1 MNQPDVEKG
10 SAEFNRRDFIRGAS
24 FGSLMLMMGGVPLR
38 AEDAEPG
45 ADGDETHYSTVTKPV
60 SFGVIGCGLWGK
72 EVIQTLGFLPNAP
85 VAAVCET
92 YAPFLRQ
99 AKELAPKAEGYAD
112 YHQLLEQK
120 NVEAVV
126 VATPSHLHKEIVVAA
141 LAAGKHVYCEAPL
154 ASSIEDARAI
164 AQAAKAAY
172 KCNFQSG
179 LQWRA
184 HPQKLFLLKFIR
196 SGAVKTPVLA
206 RAQWHKLDSWRRASA
221 KPEREKALNWRLSSE
236 TSAGLIG
243 EVGIHQLD
251 LISWSLGRKP
261 AAVTGYGGILRW
273 DDGRDVPDTV
283 QAVLEYPDKVNF
295 TYDATLANSF
305 DADYEMLFG
314 TQAAI
319 MTRGD
324 KAWMFKEVEADLL
337 GWEIYAAKKQ
347 FYDETGIALVLGAS
361 KSVQAVKKEVSP
373 FEESPLHYSL
383 GTFAR
388 NSWVIGQGVKDFTTN
403 YGADAE
409 GLPEYMASLFKKN
422 LPAPSYTEGFDAT
435 VVAIKAN
442 EAVLQKKRIEIKQ
455 EWFEI

>member
-1 MNQPDVEKG
+1 MDQSEVEKG
-10 SAEFNRRDFIRGAS
+10 SSELNRRDFIRGAS

-38 AEDAEPG
+38 ADDAKPT
-45 ADGDETHYSTVTKPV
+45 ADDSTNYSTIGKPV
-60 SFGVIGCGLWGK
+60 SCGVIGCGLWGK

-85 VAAVCET
+85 VVAVCEN
-92 YAPFLRQ
+92 YPPFLKQ
-99 AKELAPKAEGYAD
+99 AKELAPKAEGYTE
-112 YHQLLEQK
+112 YQKLLEQK
-120 NVEAVV
+120 DVEAVI
-126 VATPSHLHKEIVVAA
+126 VATPSHLHKEIVLAA

-154 ASSIEDARAI
+154 ASTIEDARAI
-164 AQAAKAAY
+164 AQAAKASF
-172 KCNFQSG
+172 KCNFQAG

-196 SGAVKTPVLA
+196 SGAVKTAVMA
-206 RAQWHKLDSWRRASA
+206 RAQWHKNDSWRRASS

-236 TSAGLIG
+236 TSSGLIG

-251 LISWSLGRKP
+251 LASWSLGRKP
-261 AAVTGYGGILRW
+261 TAVTGYGGILRW
-273 DDGRDVPDTV
+273 DDGRDVADTV

-305 DADYEMLFG
+305 DAEYEMLFG

-324 KAWMFKEVEADLL
+324 KAWMFKEAEADLL

-347 FYDETGIALVLGAS
+347 FNDESGIALVLGAS

-383 GTFAR
+383 AAFIH
-388 NSWVIGQGVKDFTTN
+388 NSWVTGQGVKDFTTN

-409 GLPEYMASLFKKN
+409 GLPEYLATLAKSRG
-422 LPAPSYTEGFDAT
+422 PAAGYAEGFDAT
-435 VVAIKAN
+435 LIALKAN
-442 EAVLQKKRIEIKQ
+442 EAVMQKKKIELKK